1 MESSLKVK
9 AITTIDK
16 INFKFNVS
24 FIITPTLINSEDVN
38 QMILSEILRLEPGD
52 IVYDKKTGVKFE
64 VVKVDVKMGE
74 RLPLKVKLI
83 EQIKIPFIVDSYGFE
98 KIFAVGETT
107 WLYLDRNVTLSYG
120 VNPDIFTC
128 ERLAKFEVDPIA
140 NFESLRNFMQAHN
153 FEITS
158 AEVAR
163 SISKKNSVESLTKTL
178 FGMINDQSRSG
189 KNCLVVDKHNYQ
201 KFIPALKDG
210 GYTVIENVPDLPE
223 NFKIE
228 W

>member
-1 MESSLKVK
+1 MLL
-9 AITTIDK
+9 
-16 INFKFNVS
+16 N
-24 FIITPTLINSEDVN
+24 
-38 QMILSEILRLEPGD
+38 EILKLEPGD

-64 VVKVDVKMGE
+64 VVKVDTKMGE

-83 EQIKIPFIVDSYGFE
+83 EQIKVPFIVDAYGFE
-98 KIFAVGETT
+98 KLFAVGQTT
-107 WLYLDRNVTLSYG
+107 WLYLDRNVTLSYN
-120 VNPDIFTC
+120 VSPDIFTC
-128 ERLAKFEVDPIA
+128 ERLAKFEIDHADPNPLS
-140 NFESLRNFMQAHN
+140 NFESLRSFMQTFN

-210 GYTVIENVPDLPE
+210 GYTVIENVPGPRKALKSNGKE
-223 NFKIE
+223 NLNEIK
-228 W
+228 